1 MNRASSLQSDYECEN
16 VTDRDQNARKFF
28 LNREKPFANGKTKI
42 LSSADITGKPHSER
56 GASTSGATAFAQL
69 MHMDAARDRPR
80 QRSALPSRRWKLRI
94 ARSSP

>member
-1 MNRASSLQSDYECEN
+1 MQEIFPLI
-16 VTDRDQNARKFF
+16 
-28 LNREKPFANGKTKI
+28 EKNLLPTAKNNIFIKPIIIGN
-42 LSSADITGKPHSER
+42 PHSER

-80 QRSALPSRRWKLRI
+80 QRSTLPSRRWKLRI